1 MKKSGQFFKKRTVR
15 DVPLD
20 GQVVLVRA
28 DYNVPL
34 DKESG
39 KIADDYR
46 LWASV
51 PTLKYL
57 LEERD
62 AAVVVCSHMGRPDG
76 AVVPALS
83 LKQVATRLEELLG
96 RPVKFLDA
104 SLGDKVKVATKN
116 LRPGEILLLENLR
129 FHPEE
134 EANDRT
140 FAKYLAKDTHAKYF
154 VQDGFGVVHR
164 AHASTAAIT
173 EFLPSVGGLLLE
185 SEYQHILGAMQSP
198 KRPLTA
204 VLGGAKIEDKIE
216 VIDAFIKIADHIV
229 IGGAMANT
237 FLKYRGYNIGQ
248 SLAEGD
254 QTKVLDKIYHDA
266 IDKVGKENVDQ
277 FIILPT
283 DVAVAEELSPKQP
296 RKEVSIN
303 AVHGQERI
311 LDIGTHSI
319 HRSEQI
325 IGKSGTVV
333 WNGTLGYAEYVNF
346 SYASA
351 RLALHLAKNRQLSS
365 IIGGGDT
372 ADFVLHWDKQ
382 KGKSFT
388 HVSTGGGAS
397 LELMSGKRL
406 PGVEALLKA

>member
-1 MKKSGQFFKKRTVR
+1 MKKSGQFFTKKTVR

-20 GQVVLVRA
+20 RQVVLVRA

-34 DKESG
+34 DKETG
-39 KIADDYR
+39 KIADEYR
-46 LWASV
+46 LTASV

-62 AAVVVCSHMGRPDG
+62 AAVVVCSHLGRPDG
-76 AVVPALS
+76 KVVPALS
-83 LKQVATRLEELLG
+83 LKQVAERLEELLG
-96 RPVKFLDA
+96 RPVQFLSV
-104 SLGDKVKVATKN
+104 SLGDKVKVATKR

-140 FAKYLAKDTHAKYF
+140 FAKYLARDTHAKYF

-164 AHASTAAIT
+164 AHTSTAAIT
-173 EFLPSVGGLLLE
+173 EFLPSVAGLLLE

-204 VLGGAKIEDKIE
+204 VLGGAKIADKIE
-216 VIDAFIKIADHIV
+216 VIDAFVEIADHII

-237 FLKYRGYNIGQ
+237 FLNYRGYGVGQ
-248 SLAEGD
+248 SLVEDD
-254 QTKVLDKIYHDA
+254 QSKVLDKIYHSA
-266 IDKVGKENVDQ
+266 INKVGKENVDQ

-283 DVAVAEELSPKQP
+283 DVAVAEEMSPKQP
-296 RKEVSIN
+296 RKEVAIDS
-303 AVHGQERI
+303 VHDAERI
-311 LDIGTHSI
+311 LDIGTHSV
-319 HRSEQI
+319 HRAEQV
-325 IGKSGTVV
+325 IGRSGTVV
-333 WNGTLGYAEYVNF
+333 WNGTLGYAEYVHF

-351 RLALHLAKNRQLSS
+351 RLALHLAKNSQITS